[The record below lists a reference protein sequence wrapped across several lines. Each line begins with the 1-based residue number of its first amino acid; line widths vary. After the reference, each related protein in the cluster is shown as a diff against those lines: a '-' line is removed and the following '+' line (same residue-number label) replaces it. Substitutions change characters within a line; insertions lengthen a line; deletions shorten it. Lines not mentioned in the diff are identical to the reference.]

1 MVENT
6 KHRQIL
12 KKVSMPHRELHTLS
26 YTEAPFRC
34 SHTFFKHTNK
44 RFCFAMNNASVV
56 ALFGHIALDGTRD
69 QLQKRCRVCGSLLV
83 AKGKKR
89 RAFYQ
94 CSEFKECLFRAFSID
109 INNDL
114 PDIHPVSLCYS
125 CKQIMDRP
133 MTCYSSTAI
142 TEWERFMLKT
152 DAWYQYQHNCGSV
165 LHVCFLNA

>member
-1 MVENT
+1 MYAST
-6 KHRQIL
+6 KDQSNGTQRINIQGQNLRTKDQSYGPMWSQCMYKRTIL
-12 KKVSMPHRELHTLS
+12 H
-26 YTEAPFRC
+26 
-34 SHTFFKHTNK
+34 
-44 RFCFAMNNASVV
+44 
-56 ALFGHIALDGTRD
+56 RD

-94 CSEFKECLFRAFSID
+94 CSELKECLLRAFSID

-114 PDIHPVSLCYS
+114 LDIHPVSLCYS

-142 TEWERFMLKT
+142 TEWEVHAEDRCMVSIST
-152 DAWYQYQHNCGSV
+152 
-165 LHVCFLNA
+165 

>member
-34 SHTFFKHTNK
+34 SHTFFKYTNK
-44 RFCFAMNNASVV
+44 RFCFAMNNAE
-56 ALFGHIALDGTRD
+56 LHRD

-142 TEWERFMLKT
+142 TEWEVHAEDRCMVSIST
-152 DAWYQYQHNCGSV
+152 
-165 LHVCFLNA
+165 

>member
-1 MVENT
+1 M
-6 KHRQIL
+6 
-12 KKVSMPHRELHTLS
+12 ELH
-26 YTEAPFRC
+26 
-34 SHTFFKHTNK
+34 
-44 RFCFAMNNASVV
+44 
-56 ALFGHIALDGTRD
+56 RD
-69 QLQKRCRVCGSLLV
+69 QLQKRCRVCGSRLV

-94 CSEFKECLFRAFSID
+94 CSEFKECLFRTFSID

-142 TEWERFMLKT
+142 TEWEVHAEDRCMVSISTQLWVCTTCIMHRYVIPKEVLS
-152 DAWYQYQHNCGSV
+152 QHHQVVQQQLILLLQPSKE
-165 LHVCFLNA
+165 LHHHTTHLICHLAP

>member
-1 MVENT
+1 M
-6 KHRQIL
+6 
-12 KKVSMPHRELHTLS
+12 ELH
-26 YTEAPFRC
+26 
-34 SHTFFKHTNK
+34 
-44 RFCFAMNNASVV
+44 
-56 ALFGHIALDGTRD
+56 RD

-109 INNDL
+109 INNNL

-142 TEWERFMLKT
+142 TEWEVHAADRCMVNININVDL
-152 DAWYQYQHNCGSV
+152 YYM
-165 LHVCFLNA
+165 HVFLMHRYVIPKDNTTTSDRSSNNS